1 MTREEI
7 AQATSELD
15 FTEIRKSAHGNETY
29 YHILRLYGDR
39 TTNELRMT
47 TFYRNDNGQAEF
59 AYNTYY
65 LPEIIE
71 EWNSY
76 EPYSNFPHIGDG
88 ENTAYTNKTYV
99 GKQKYAMLNLVYGT
113 LEYVEFDYISLKDL
127 LYINSETGISISA
140 LDYKWSNLD
149 VFLTEQQGLVT
160 LFDEKKYEFVTVL
173 PERNEINKVFYN
185 GKLYSSHHIVEYYNY
200 TDVNIGD
207 KVSQLIFEDRKI
219 NRESE
224 SLITAFN
231 AGTDNTNLCVV
242 TDIQANTPYI
252 LVTNPMGCNFRVH
265 KGMFALKDPET
276 MSDFYSAQSKILP
289 IGTTVTPR
297 GSTLKGVITNGFDGY
312 SFVEFDNGKS
322 RWYTNSSLNFYDIPK
337 QNTKSD
343 KLYNE
348 TVTAIKQDKES
359 LHITPNDI
367 TVGREYYVKPWDTM
381 TRLYGVNSNNEP
393 CFITRFTKQ
402 MSHLCGR
409 KVLVKDIVNNNTI
422 IAVYKDEEYRLAI
435 DTLKLTHEKC
445 NVDLVEKYKSKI
457 NATRFFDTG
466 FLDHMQSGYYF
477 IIGKNWTGWY
487 TYVENDA
494 LYKRLFSMQDFT
506 KSIMFDDIETLINN
520 GEISVIAYAE
530 RPTAQVSRLNE
541 LEVYTNVIFKS
552 DAVISKEDFQV
563 LTNKAV

>member
-1 MTREEI
+1 MTREEMI
-7 AQATSELD
+7 SAIKELD
-15 FTEIRKSAHGNETY
+15 FTEIRKSTQGNETY

-39 TTNELRMT
+39 ATNELRMT
-47 TFYRNDNGQAEF
+47 TFFRNDNGQAVY
-59 AYNTYY
+59 AYNTFYI
-65 LPEIIE
+65 PEIIE
-71 EWNSY
+71 KWNSY
-76 EPYSNFPHIGDG
+76 EVHSCFPHIGNGKD
-88 ENTAYTNKTYV
+88 TAYDNKTYV
-99 GKQKYAMLNLVYGT
+99 GKQRYAMLNLVYGT

-127 LYINSETGISISA
+127 SYINSETGIDISA
-140 LDYKWSNLD
+140 LDYKCSSLD

-173 PERNEINKVFYN
+173 PERNDINRVFYN
-185 GKLYSSHHIVEYYNY
+185 GKFYSSSQIAEYYNF
-200 TDVNIGD
+200 TDVSVGD
-207 KVSQLIFEDRKI
+207 KVSQLIFGDRKI

-224 SLITAFN
+224 ALITAFN

-242 TDIQANTPYI
+242 TDIQEQSPYI
-252 LVTNPMGCNFRVH
+252 LVTNPMGRNFRVH
-265 KGMFALKDPET
+265 KGMFALKDPKT
-276 MSDFYSAQSKILP
+276 MSDFRLTQNKTLP
-289 IGTTVTPR
+289 IGTIVIPVS
-297 GSTLKGVITNGFDGY
+297 STTKGTIINAFDGY
-312 SFVEFDNGKS
+312 SLVEFDNGKS
-322 RWYTNSSLNFYDIPK
+322 RWYTNSSLNFYNIP
-337 QNTKSD
+337 QGD
-343 KLYNE
+343 KRNNHMYNE

-409 KVLVKDIVNNNTI
+409 KVLIKDIVNNNTI
-422 IAVYKDEEYRLAI
+422 IATYKDEEYRLAL

-445 NVDLVEKYKSKI
+445 NVDLVEKYKTKI
-457 NATRFFDTG
+457 KATRFFDTG
-466 FLDHMQSGYYF
+466 FLDNMQSGYYF
-477 IIGKNWTGWY
+477 IIGKTNTGWY
-487 TYVENDA
+487 TYVENPA
-494 LYKRLFSMQDFT
+494 LFKRLFSMQDFT

-530 RPTAQVSRLNE
+530 RPTAQTSRLND
-541 LEVYTNVIFKS
+541 LDTYCNVIFKS